1 MDKRAKRLF
10 KRLYKNSERARADEL
25 ATRECMLN
33 RSLRDSERYHAEDE
47 YTYYYGFVDFDGDDP
62 NDVTDDEIQEFF
74 DSQRMVI
81 VSPYDCTGYEFTRWI
96 DWHRNPDGSVSYVHA
111 TGRDI

>member
-1 MDKRAKRLF
+1 MDKRAKRLL
-10 KRLYKNSERARADEL
+10 KRLYKNTERARADAL
-25 ATRECMLN
+25 AARECMLN
-33 RSLRDSERYHAEDE
+33 SSLRDSERYHAEDE

-111 TGRDI
+111 TGRDV